1 MKSAIETHGDG
12 RGVRRTW
19 AAAAGVTAI
28 GLALAACSGSKS
40 PAPKA
45 SPTQSVVTSSPSI
58 GPTEPL
64 TGKPVKDAAALNH
77 AAVAIKISDVPE
89 SQPEVGVDRADIVFV
104 EPVGVSYTRLAAVF
118 HSDLPK
124 SIGPVRSVRPV
135 DAPLLGPLAPVF
147 GNTMGADWVLRYVDE
162 NSDVDDL
169 GTLKVRG
176 TGAYVLD
183 HKRVSP
189 NHVFAVPQ
197 VLLKLSD
204 HKAPPKPYFQYASS
218 AAGSSASS
226 SGTAGTSAVV
236 SYGPRYDVSWSYD
249 TAKQQYLRKQPWG
262 NHTMADGTQVHAT
275 NVLILRVESKKEKI
289 GSGSGQAVPVLNL
302 INATGDLVA
311 LSGGKAVKG
320 TWQKGEPNE
329 PFVLKAADGSTLE
342 LAPGNTWVELPTP
355 AAAVTVK

>member
-1 MKSAIETHGDG
+1 M
-12 RGVRRTW
+12 
-19 AAAAGVTAI
+19 AGMTAL
-28 GLALAACSGSKS
+28 GLALAACSGDGGS
-40 PAPKA
+40 PAPKP
-45 SPTQSVVTSSPSI
+45 SPSQTTSATSSPSQ
-58 GPTEPL
+58 GPTQPL
-64 TGKPVKDAAALNH
+64 TGKPVTDAAALDH

-124 SIGPVRSVRPV
+124 QVGPVRSVRPV
-135 DAPLLGPLAPVF
+135 DAPLLGPLSPVF

-176 TGAYVLD
+176 TGAYELD
-183 HKRVSP
+183 HRRVAP

-204 HKAPPKPYFQYASS
+204 HKKPPKPYFQYA
-218 AAGSSASS
+218 ADVAGSSAVS
-226 SGTAGTSAVV
+226 SGGAGTSAVV
-236 SYGPRYDVSWSYD
+236 SYGPGYDVRWAYD
-249 TAKQQYLRKQPWG
+249 AAKEQYLRAQPWG
-262 NHTMADGTQVHAT
+262 KHTMADGTQVHAT

-289 GSGSGQAVPVLNL
+289 GTGGGKAVPVLNL
-302 INATGDLVA
+302 IDATGDIVA

-320 TWQKGEPNE
+320 TWQKAGPNE
-329 PFVLKAADGSTLE
+329 PFVLKAADGSPLR

-355 AAAVTVK
+355 TAAVTVK